1 MAWTINPVAGD
12 TGLAY
17 GRCVREPSDTDLAA
31 VIRLELEL
39 HEPSVRSD
47 AGRLGEL
54 LDPDFVEFGASGR
67 RWDRASIMESLLAEP
82 VSENGDT
89 IEATDVAAQR
99 LADDVVLVTY
109 TTQTPERRALRS
121 SIWRRVDGRW
131 RMYFHQGTVTDYG
144 S

>member
-1 MAWTINPVAGD
+1 
-12 TGLAY
+12 
-17 GRCVREPSDTDLAA
+17 VRDPSDTDLAA

-39 HEPSVRSD
+39 HEPDVRSD
-47 AGRLGEL
+47 AGRLDEL

-82 VSENGDT
+82 VSEQGDI
-89 IEATDVAAQR
+89 IEATDVAARR

-121 SIWRRVDGRW
+121 SIWRRTDERW
-131 RMYFHQGTVTDYG
+131 RMYFHQGTVTDSG

>member
-1 MAWTINPVAGD
+1 
-12 TGLAY
+12 
-17 GRCVREPSDTDLAA
+17 VREPSDTDLAA

-39 HEPSVRSD
+39 HEPDVRSD
-47 AGRLGEL
+47 AGRLDEL

-82 VSENGDT
+82 VSEQGDI
-89 IEATDVAAQR
+89 IEATDVAARR
-99 LADDVVLVTY
+99 LAEDVVLVTY

-121 SIWRRVDGRW
+121 SIWRRTDERW
-131 RMYFHQGTVTDYG
+131 RMYFHQGTVTDSG